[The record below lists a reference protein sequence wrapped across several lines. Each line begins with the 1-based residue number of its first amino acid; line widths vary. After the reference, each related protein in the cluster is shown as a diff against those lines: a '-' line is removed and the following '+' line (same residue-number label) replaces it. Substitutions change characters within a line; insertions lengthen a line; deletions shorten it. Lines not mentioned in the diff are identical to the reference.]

1 MPHRP
6 AAPDFPLHS
15 AQTMYPGCG
24 ATQLSSGHSPCV
36 HSPPERHVCRR
47 VAIARAASVAVCKH
61 VHVYVYMHVCG
72 RVGVCGR
79 AMGRCVERGVV
90 WRAWCGGRGVA
101 GVVWLARGAPDQRT
115 PRRRPPPRRRLPR
128 NPETRNPETPRAKA
142 KEARLVA
149 ELEDAREDARKSKEC
164 CVCYAPLRSLAFIP
178 CGHRCVCEECG
189 DMIVSKANGA
199 IKCPLCKTPA
209 SRLMKIYG

>member
-1 MPHRP
+1 M
-6 AAPDFPLHS
+6 
-15 AQTMYPGCG
+15 
-24 ATQLSSGHSPCV
+24 
-36 HSPPERHVCRR
+36 
-47 VAIARAASVAVCKH
+47 
-61 VHVYVYMHVCG
+61 
-72 RVGVCGR
+72 
-79 AMGRCVERGVV
+79 
-90 WRAWCGGRGVA
+90 
-101 GVVWLARGAPDQRT
+101 
-115 PRRRPPPRRRLPR
+115 
-128 NPETRNPETPRAKA
+128 
-142 KEARLVA
+142 A